1 MLRFDNIFIFT
12 LVFSSLRAE
21 CPGLED
27 IKDMQN
33 DQTFTC
39 ARFYYG
45 WGHDLGVRGCNGCSI
60 SEYAD
65 IPHGMDLDAGKDKH
79 YPMGSIMVK
88 PGCTLYVFHDNN
100 FGGNYDKYEGPTIL
114 SRVSKGAFFSES
126 EIRFFKPSDHPK
138 NYSKKLVSAWNL
150 KFLPIS
156 INNLFKFQA
165 QDSFLE

>member
-1 MLRFDNIFIFT
+1 MLRFDGIFIFT
-12 LVFSSLRAE
+12 LVFGSLRAE

-65 IPHGMDLDAGKDKH
+65 IPHGMDL
-79 YPMGSIMVK
+79 
-88 PGCTLYVFHDNN
+88 
-100 FGGNYDKYEGPTIL
+100 GGFQL
-114 SRVSKGAFFSES
+114 
-126 EIRFFKPSDHPK
+126 
-138 NYSKKLVSAWNL
+138 L
-150 KFLPIS
+150 
-156 INNLFKFQA
+156 NLFIRELK
-165 QDSFLE
+165 SHITC

>member
-1 MLRFDNIFIFT
+1 MLHFDRIFIFT
-12 LVFSSLRAE
+12 LVFGSLRAE

-65 IPHGMDLDAGKDKH
+65 IPHGMDLDAGKDRH

-100 FGGNYDKYEGPTIL
+100 FGGSYDKYEGPTIL
-114 SRVSKGAFFSES
+114 SRVRNTIWHDIMPSRQKVGIIIEKSFS
-126 EIRFFKPSDHPK
+126 P
-138 NYSKKLVSAWNL
+138 NL
-150 KFLPIS
+150 HF
-156 INNLFKFQA
+156 
-165 QDSFLE
+165 

>member
-1 MLRFDNIFIFT
+1 MLRFDGIFIFT
-12 LVFSSLRAE
+12 LVFGSLKAE

-60 SEYAD
+60 SEFAD

-88 PGCTLYVFHDNN
+88 PGCTFYVFHDNN
-100 FGGNYDKYEGPTIL
+100 FGGSYDKYEGPTIL
-114 SRVSKGAFFSES
+114 SRVSST
-126 EIRFFKPSDHPK
+126 I
-138 NYSKKLVSAWNL
+138 
-150 KFLPIS
+150 
-156 INNLFKFQA
+156 
-165 QDSFLE
+165 